1 MEPNWSNSYHCSIEA
16 IGHDDEHRRFV
27 PPAIR
32 PNVRMVSMANVA
44 LDLATDI
51 QPVSDF
57 RANASAMLEHVKETG
72 RPLVLT
78 RRGRGAAV
86 LLDISTFQ
94 DLLDE
99 LEELRDV
106 QRSLVDVAAG
116 DLVDHEGVK
125 SAEPSDITEAE
136 EEE

>member
-1 MEPNWSNSYHCSIEA
+1 
-16 IGHDDEHRRFV
+16 
-27 PPAIR
+27 
-32 PNVRMVSMANVA
+32 MAKVA

-57 RANASAMLEHVKETG
+57 RANASAMLAHVKETG

-86 LLDISTFQ
+86 LLDISAFQ
-94 DLLDE
+94 ELLEE

-106 QRSLVDVAAG
+106 QQSLAEVAAG
-116 DLVDHEGVK
+116 DLVNQGDVM
-125 SAEPSDITEAE
+125 SAVLERLKD
-136 EEE
+136 